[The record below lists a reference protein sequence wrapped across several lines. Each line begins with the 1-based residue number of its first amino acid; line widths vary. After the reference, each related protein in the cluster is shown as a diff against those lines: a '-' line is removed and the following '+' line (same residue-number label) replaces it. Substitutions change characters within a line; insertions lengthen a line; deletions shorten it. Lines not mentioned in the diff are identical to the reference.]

1 MRLLNGVEGVDMHGG
16 VEVIDMMD
24 LDEDTQVEEEM
35 LDVHNEIGDQ
45 GEEMLDVHNDM
56 VWWKL

>member
-1 MRLLNGVEGVDMHGG
+1 MWLLNGVEGVDMHGR

-24 LDEDTQVEEEM
+24 LDEDTEVEEE
-35 LDVHNEIGDQ
+35 V
-45 GEEMLDVHNDM
+45 LDVHNDM